1 MIAPRRQFGGR
12 RLPPSGDVLFE
23 LSPKVVTTNLPQ
35 LMIEWLGLSYGDCAK
50 GPYTFKGI
58 AIIISV
64 G

>member
-1 MIAPRRQFGGR
+1 MIDPRRQFGGR
-12 RLPPSGDVLFE
+12 LLPPSGDVLFG

-35 LMIEWLGLSYGDCAK
+35 SMIEWLGLSYGGCAK

-58 AIIISV
+58 VIIISA